1 VRLAASRHLVVAKA
15 DLRVDAER
23 REDLLGFS
31 GKGSGHSRGFLRS
44 ASGDIASE
52 SGEAYQRGQ
61 GRLKCR
67 TVRCH
72 EKTPVKA
79 RQAPPV
85 LAFAAVRK
93 VFGGTVAVDDVT
105 LDLARGEILALL
117 GENGAGK
124 STMIKMLAGIHSPD
138 GGAILFKGEPYAHRP
153 PVAGE
158 PQRVA
163 FIHQDLGLIEWMTV
177 AENMALGQGYE
188 RRFGLIDWRAAERR
202 AAAALARVGLAGLE
216 PSQRVQSL
224 SRTEKSLLAIGRALA
239 VEAEVLVL
247 DEPTASLPAD
257 EVERLF
263 DVLRDLRAR
272 GVAMIYVSHRLD
284 EVFAIADRVAVL
296 RDGRLVGTRP
306 VAETSADELIELIIG
321 RRTAARHWRG
331 VVAAGTTRLVVESL
345 ATEEA
350 GPVDFTVAAGE
361 CVALVGLRGAGQ
373 VAIGRVLFGAAPRLA
388 GRVRLDGREPDL
400 ETPRAA
406 MASGVSF
413 VSGERVDESLLAR
426 LSMREN
432 LFANPGA
439 RGRGLLELRRRRGEE
454 AEAATL
460 GERFDVRP
468 NEPER
473 PIETFSGGN
482 QQKIVMARWLA
493 IAAPVLILEEPTAGV
508 DVGAKIEIYEL
519 LAAARR
525 AGTAVIVVSTD
536 FEEVERIADRALVFG
551 RGRIT
556 AELSGDDLTQE
567 SVLHAASAVAG
578 AWNEAATRG
587 LD

>member
-1 VRLAASRHLVVAKA
+1 MN
-15 DLRVDAER
+15 DAV
-23 REDLLGFS
+23 L
-31 GKGSGHSRGFLRS
+31 
-44 ASGDIASE
+44 
-52 SGEAYQRGQ
+52 
-61 GRLKCR
+61 
-67 TVRCH
+67 
-72 EKTPVKA
+72 KA
-79 RQAPPV
+79 RPV

-105 LDLARGEILALL
+105 LELGRGEILALL

-124 STMIKMLAGIHSPD
+124 STMIKMLAGIHAPD
-138 GGAILFKGEPYAHRP
+138 GGAILFDGVPYTHRP

-188 RRFGLIDWRAAERR
+188 RRLGLIDWAAAERR
-202 AAAALARVGLAGLE
+202 AASALARVGLGGLE
-216 PSQRVQSL
+216 PSRRVERL

-263 DVLRDLRAR
+263 GVLRELRAR

-306 VAETSADELIELIIG
+306 VGATSADELIELIIG
-321 RRTAARHWRG
+321 RRTAVRHWRG
-331 VVAAGTTRLVVESL
+331 AVAAGATRLLVEGL
-345 ATEEA
+345 VAAEA

-373 VAIGRVLFGAAPRLA
+373 VAIGRALFGAAERLA

-400 ETPRAA
+400 DSPRGA

-413 VSGERVDESLLAR
+413 VSGERVEESLLAG
-426 LSMREN
+426 LGMREN

-439 RGRGLLELRRRRGEE
+439 RGRGLLAFCRRGAEE
-454 AEAATL
+454 AEAAAL
-460 GERFDVRP
+460 GRRFDVRP

-493 IAAPVLILEEPTAGV
+493 IEAPLLILEEPTAGV
-508 DVGAKIEIYEL
+508 DVGAKVEIYAL

-525 AGTAVIVVSTD
+525 AGTAVLVVSTD
-536 FEEVERIADRALVFG
+536 FEEVERIADRALVFA
-551 RGRIT
+551 RGRIM
-556 AELSGDDLTQE
+556 AELAGEAVSQQN
-567 SVLHAASAVAG
+567 VLHAASAFTDADG
-578 AWNEAATRG
+578 TPAAAVR
-587 LD
+587 DSA